1 MMVLPDM
8 MSWPHFIQLPK
19 IRNLP
24 LNEQMQHY
32 NRYLAEQQ
40 ALYEQVTTTSAA
52 AAAAAAGG
60 GGGTVQNILPSNCI
74 EFTVET
80 TTSTYFTFDFNT
92 TGPIN
97 FTVDWGDGT
106 THEDSGFGGVYT
118 EEHTYPESNREY
130 VVRVCF
136 DDPNSVTSFDF
147 LGDD

>member
-1 MMVLPDM
+1 MILLDI
-8 MSWPHFIQLPK
+8 MSWPHFTQLNH
-19 IRNLP
+19 IRTLP
-24 LNEQMQHY
+24 LNEQLKRY
-32 NRYLAEQQ
+32 NYYLMEQQ
-40 ALYEQVTTTSAA
+40 SLQMQMNMAQSAV
-52 AAAAAAGG
+52 GS
-60 GGGTVQNILPSNCI
+60 GGTQPTPPLPSNCI

>member
-1 MMVLPDM
+1 MIILPDA
-8 MSWPHFIQLPK
+8 MSWPHFVQLPK
-19 IRNLP
+19 MKNLP
-24 LNEQMQHY
+24 LNEQMRYY
-32 NRYLAEQQ
+32 NQYLAEQQ
-40 ALYEQVTTTSAA
+40 ALYARIIAQTT
-52 AAAAAAGG
+52 AAGSG
-60 GGGTVQNILPSNCI
+60 GAQPVQEIPLPSNCI

-80 TTSTYFTFDFNT
+80 TTSTYFTFSFNT